1 MNAFFV
7 TDLAARWRAEA
18 DRFEELGQ
26 PGARLVVKYAEEL
39 EEAAQKWELEAIP
52 IEQAV
57 KESGY
62 SPVHLRDLA
71 RKGSVEHFKR
81 AGRLFFLRYSLPR
94 KAGGN
99 GQAPFKT

>member
-1 MNAFFV
+1 MNAFV

-18 DRFEELGQ
+18 DRLDKLGQ
-26 PGARLVVKYAEEL
+26 PGAKLILAYAEEL
-39 EEAAQKWELEAIP
+39 EEKARDWELEAIP
-52 IEQAV
+52 IEEAA

-71 RKGSVEHFKR
+71 RKRSVEHFKR
-81 AGRLFFLRYSLPR
+81 DGRLFFLRYSLPR

-99 GQAPFKT
+99 DQAPFKV